1 MATPWEDEGSH
12 QTFRLVR
19 GAVAI
24 NQERSVRPL
33 ILPLRFAGRA
43 PPSPARG
50 EGLALGLRTSFS
62 VTLTDAS
69 PQREEPS
76 PGQSVAGAVISSLLL
91 AAWIGWQW
99 GWVAALAGVLGVLV
113 HELGHLALI
122 NALGCGPGRIHFI
135 PFLGGAA
142 TMRRQ
147 PDTEFKGVLIAL
159 AGPVIGLL
167 AAIPFIWLFHETGA
181 RMWLSGVLFIGV
193 LNFINLAPAPPLDG
207 SKALGPALA
216 RIHPGLERA
225 ALVLLGIAAVA
236 IAIWSRNYIFGLFVA
251 LGTIGALRA
260 PAMRAEAARLNL
272 VQWLASVGMWMV
284 ALALCLIV
292 IVIATRSA

>member
-1 MATPWEDEGSH
+1 MTVSD
-12 QTFRLVR
+12 
-19 GAVAI
+19 
-24 NQERSVRPL
+24 
-33 ILPLRFAGRA
+33 A
-43 PPSPARG
+43 PPLPQGPAER
-50 EGLALGLRTSFS
+50 
-62 VTLTDAS
+62 
-69 PQREEPS
+69 EPS
-76 PGQSVAGAVISSLLL
+76 PGSSLLGAVISSLLL
-91 AAWIGWQW
+91 AAWIGWQM
-99 GWVAALAGVLGVLV
+99 GWVWAAAGVLGVLV

-142 TMRRQ
+142 TMRRP

-167 AAIPFIWLFHETGA
+167 AAAPFVLLYRDTGE
-181 RMWLSGVLFIGV
+181 RMWLGGVFFIGMIN
-193 LNFINLAPAPPLDG
+193 LINLAPAPPLDG

-225 ALVLLGIAAVA
+225 ALVLVGIAAVA
-236 IAIWSRNYIFGLFVA
+236 WAVWSRSYIFGLFVG
-251 LGTIGALRA
+251 LGTVGALRTRA
-260 PAMRAEAARLNL
+260 VFRAEAARLSL